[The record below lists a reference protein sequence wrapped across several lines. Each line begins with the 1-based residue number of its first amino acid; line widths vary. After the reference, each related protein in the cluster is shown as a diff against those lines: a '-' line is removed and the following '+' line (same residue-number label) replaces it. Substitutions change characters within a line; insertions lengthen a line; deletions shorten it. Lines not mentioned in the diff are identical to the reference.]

1 MTDLIL
7 NGGPVVWALAVI
19 SVMALTLFLQK
30 LLELHRAQIHTGDFL
45 VGLYNVLRRGNT
57 VEAVSNCEDTP
68 GPVAQLV
75 RAALL
80 KAEDPPEEIAKAVQ
94 QAGISEIPRLE
105 HRLNLLATLGKIA
118 PMLGLLGTVLS
129 MMDALLV
136 MKMQAP
142 LGHMDDLSG
151 HLWRAMLTTAMGL
164 SISIPIYAGYNL
176 LVSRI
181 ESLVLDMEFAAS
193 DIVSFL
199 HANRKLLSGD

>member
-7 NGGPVVWALAVI
+7 NGGPVVWALAAI
-19 SVMALTLFLQK
+19 SVMSLVLFLQK

-105 HRLNLLATLGKIA
+105 HRLNLLATLGKVA

-142 LGHMDDLSG
+142 LAHMDDLSG

-193 DIVSFL
+193 DIVTFL

>member
-1 MTDLIL
+1 MTNLIL
-7 NGGPVVWALAVI
+7 NGGPVVWALAAI

-80 KAEDPPEEIAKAVQ
+80 KAEEPPEEIAKAVQ

-105 HRLNLLATLGKIA
+105 HRLNLLATLGKVA

-136 MKMQAP
+136 MEMQAP
-142 LGHMDDLSG
+142 LAHMDDMSG